1 MYKRGFT
8 TCFLL
13 IVIVAVS
20 FSQERY
26 IQNPFSKLNFLK
38 GYTDTTIIASY
49 AGVNNDILVSNKS
62 IIEAIAKHTGE
73 KIKGLNYS
81 IDLKI
86 GNYPLLTVAC
96 KDKSILDALKMNVGK
111 NNQIRIK
118 CIVYRFYFFDG
129 VCNFFY
135 IDKASLL

>member
-1 MYKRGFT
+1 MYKTGSI

-13 IVIVAVS
+13 IIVATVS

-26 IQNPFSKLNFLK
+26 TQNPFSKLKFLK

-49 AGVNNDILVSNKS
+49 SGVNNDIGISSKS
-62 IIEAIAKHTGE
+62 IIETINKHTGE
-73 KIKGLNYS
+73 KISGLNYS

-86 GNYPLLTVAC
+86 GNYPPLSVAC
-96 KDKSILDALKMNVGK
+96 SDKSMFETLRLNARKITQV
-111 NNQIRIK
+111 RIK

-129 VCNFFY
+129 ICNFFY
-135 IDKASLL
+135 IDKVSIL

>member
-1 MYKRGFT
+1 MYKTGSI

-13 IVIVAVS
+13 IIVATVS

-26 IQNPFSKLNFLK
+26 TQNPFSKLKFLK

-49 AGVNNDILVSNKS
+49 SGVNNDIGISNTS
-62 IIEAIAKHTGE
+62 VIEAIAKHTGE

-86 GNYPLLTVAC
+86 GNYPPLSVAC
-96 KDKSILDALKMNVGK
+96 SDKSMFETLRLNARKITQV
-111 NNQIRIK
+111 RIK

-129 VCNFFY
+129 ICNFFY
-135 IDKASLL
+135 IDKVSIL

>member
-1 MYKRGFT
+1 MYKRGFI

-13 IVIVAVS
+13 IVIVAIS

-26 IQNPFSKLNFLK
+26 TQNPFSKLNFLK

-49 AGVNNDILVSNKS
+49 SGISNDISISNKS
-62 IIEAIAKHTGE
+62 VIEAIAKHTGK
-73 KIKGLNYS
+73 KIKGLNYA
-81 IDLKI
+81 IDLAI
-86 GNYPLLTVAC
+86 GNYPLLSVAC
-96 KDKSILDALKMNVGK
+96 KDKSMFETLRMNIGK

-118 CIVYRFYFFDG
+118 CTVYRFYFFDG
-129 VCNFFY
+129 ICNFFY